1 MHDSAWISAGFPFL
15 GRDMGAIRRRVRPT
29 HLATGVK
36 VVEDDDEEDV
46 RR

>member
-1 MHDSAWISAGFPFL
+1 MDAV
-15 GRDMGAIRRRVRPT
+15 RRRVRPT
-29 HLATGVK
+29 QLTLGIGVE